1 MVREISYENVV
12 MRNPVKPKEA
22 VQAGRRQEATFT
34 TRMMTKQS
42 EKDKPTLPPTMPV
55 DSVATAILALN
66 LERIRFSNLRLSE

>member
-1 MVREISYENVV
+1 

-34 TRMMTKQS
+34 TRIIANESQ
-42 EKDKPTLPPTMPV
+42 KDKPMLPPTMPV
-55 DSVATAILALN
+55 DSVATAILALS